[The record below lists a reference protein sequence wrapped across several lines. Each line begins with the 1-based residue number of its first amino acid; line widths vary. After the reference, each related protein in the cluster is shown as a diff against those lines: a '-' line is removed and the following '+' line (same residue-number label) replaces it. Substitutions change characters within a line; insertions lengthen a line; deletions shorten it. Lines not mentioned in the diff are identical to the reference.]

1 MTFGICYLGVFFI
14 VSSFRIF
21 QILLNFY
28 SIINSEYYQGQAI
41 TVVLYGMVAAYLGE
55 KGLALYKRVMAD
67 GKITLDEIEEIIE
80 EVTDLADDAK
90 EMVKDGE

>member
-1 MTFGICYLGVFFI
+1 MELE
-14 VSSFRIF
+14 
-21 QILLNFY
+21 
-28 SIINSEYYQGQAI
+28 SI
-41 TVVLYGMVAAYLGE
+41 VLYAMVAAYVGE

-90 EMVKDGE
+90 EMVEDGE

>member
-1 MTFGICYLGVFFI
+1 MNQMDID
-14 VSSFRIF
+14 
-21 QILLNFY
+21 
-28 SIINSEYYQGQAI
+28 A
-41 TVVLYGMVAAYLGE
+41 VVLYAMVAAYVGE

-90 EMVKDGE
+90 EMVKKE

>member
-1 MTFGICYLGVFFI
+1 MATAFI
-14 VSSFRIF
+14 GWAKRVRSR
-21 QILLNFY
+21 FY
-28 SIINSEYYQGQAI
+28 RSRQLKKSYTKNKGDSMDIDA
-41 TVVLYGMVAAYLGE
+41 VVLYAMVAAYVGE

-90 EMVKDGE
+90 EMVKKE